1 MTLTTP
7 KLQEYATKTLLL
19 YSAQSNLN
27 RCDERSHVNITKHG
41 YISVVFNNGEALPT
55 RATVRIGDFAKYS
68 VFVTKLLLMLKEYT
82 GKSYK
87 EKDLNIY

>member
-7 KLQEYATKTLLL
+7 KLLEYATKALLL
-19 YSAQSNLN
+19 YSTQAHINHGW
-27 RCDERSHVNITKHG
+27 ERSHVNITKHG
-41 YISVVFNNGEALPT
+41 YISVVFNDGKVLPT
-55 RATVRIGDFAKYS
+55 RATVRIGDFAKYPA
-68 VFVTKLLLMLKEYT
+68 FVTKLLLMLKEYT